1 MEEKTNYGI
10 VDPLNVLRVV
20 AALCVFFLHTTIFTD
35 VSFFAER
42 DATFIFR
49 TPAWAGVWIFMFLSG
64 YFAGKGFISGK
75 YSLSVRGFLQYYKRR
90 FVKIIFPTLCFIFFC
105 VTVIQPDFVP
115 NNPDFLPKV
124 LTFMYRGKPDFSAM
138 GATWYVFLLFWFYL
152 LAPFAAFLLNKCCK
166 TVHIL
171 LACVFTVGGFAFR
184 LLALK
189 YKLPWSQDVYLSLY
203 GNADLFFSGMCW
215 SYASKNKK
223 LLKHSLG
230 AVLKICAG
238 VLLAALI
245 IVNCY
250 IYNQGSL
257 GDSAL
262 LNVYQYYFP
271 TAYILLLMLY
281 VYVFDNGRGKV
292 VFSAKR
298 LAENPLHIIDRLASI
313 SFEFYLLH
321 SLVLWKISGWFTL
334 EDSLSAYLLL
344 ALTGAIITIILSV
357 GFHRIFKTKEI
368 KQ

>member
-1 MEEKTNYGI
+1 M
-10 VDPLNVLRVV
+10 
-20 AALCVFFLHTTIFTD
+20 
-35 VSFFAER
+35 
-42 DATFIFR
+42 
-49 TPAWAGVWIFMFLSG
+49 
-64 YFAGKGFISGK
+64 
-75 YSLSVRGFLQYYKRR
+75 
-90 FVKIIFPTLCFIFFC
+90 
-105 VTVIQPDFVP
+105 
-115 NNPDFLPKV
+115 
-124 LTFMYRGKPDFSAM
+124 
-138 GATWYVFLLFWFYL
+138 
-152 LAPFAAFLLNKCCK
+152 
-166 TVHIL
+166 
-171 LACVFTVGGFAFR
+171 
-184 LLALK
+184 
-189 YKLPWSQDVYLSLY
+189 
-203 GNADLFFSGMCW
+203 
-215 SYASKNKK
+215 
-223 LLKHSLG
+223 
-230 AVLKICAG
+230 
-238 VLLAALI
+238 LLAALI

-257 GDSAL
+257 GDTAF